1 MADVAG
7 PAISG
12 MCRSTGVS
20 TGGGRGKRQGVV
32 RPIPPIRFGTYNI
45 WNSRNRGL
53 EYALRG
59 ISQAN
64 MDLGVFQ
71 DTKLTNRIY
80 TCESSGY
87 KVVATEAPS
96 GHSGGIFVFYRAS
109 ENFSV
114 EALQT

>member
-1 MADVAG
+1 
-7 PAISG
+7 
-12 MCRSTGVS
+12 
-20 TGGGRGKRQGVV
+20 
-32 RPIPPIRFGTYNI
+32 
-45 WNSRNRGL
+45 
-53 EYALRG
+53 
-59 ISQAN
+59 

-71 DTKLTNRIY
+71 ETNLTKRIY
-80 TCESSGY
+80 MRESSGY